1 MNILMLKT
9 IREKFKKKKKK
20 DFDTT
25 FLMKKSRQKTR
36 KTKSMIEFDAS
47 LSRSVKSLAAIKKK
61 INKK

>member
-1 MNILMLKT
+1 MLKT

-20 DFDTT
+20 DFDPT